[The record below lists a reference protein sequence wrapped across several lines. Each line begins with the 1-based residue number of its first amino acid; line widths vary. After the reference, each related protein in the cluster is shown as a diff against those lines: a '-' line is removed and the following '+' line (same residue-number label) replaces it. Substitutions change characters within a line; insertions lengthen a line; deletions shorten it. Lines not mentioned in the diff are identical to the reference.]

1 VRGLW
6 PGSLAGQLVLIVLV
20 ALVAGQ
26 LSSLLI
32 FADERRVALRAASR
46 EQVLARTAGL
56 VRLLEET
63 PPELRE
69 RILRASSGGSVRFQV
84 GMPGTAGAE
93 DGWHGRNP
101 LARQLRRLLGGNGGR
116 PVLADLAAEPPVLAR
131 LIGFEPREGAGRPV
145 PGPRRRH
152 GPRAMLL

>member
-1 VRGLW
+1 VRRPW

-26 LSSLLI
+26 LSSVLI

-56 VRLLEET
+56 ARLLEET

-69 RILRASSGGSVRFQV
+69 RILRASSGGLVRFYV
-84 GMPGTAGAE
+84 GE
-93 DGWHGRNP
+93 
-101 LARQLRRLLGGNGGR
+101 
-116 PVLADLAAEPPVLAR
+116 
-131 LIGFEPREGAGRPV
+131 EGAVAGE
-145 PGPRRRH
+145 G
-152 GPRAMLL
+152 G